1 MDRAT
6 LGDLHAFLAVAQ
18 ARSFTRAA
26 ARLGVSA
33 SALSHTLRGL
43 ESRLGLR
50 LLERTTRSV
59 APTAAGEQ
67 LLARVGPLLE
77 DVEKELSSLTEL
89 RAKPA
94 GQIRIT
100 AVEHAADTI
109 LWPVVRKLLT
119 RYPDIKVE
127 ISADYGLTDIV
138 AQRFDAGVRL
148 GEQVAP
154 GMVARRISPD
164 LRMAVAAAPSYFKHH
179 PPPELPGDLVHHRC
193 VNLRLPTH
201 GGFLPWHFQKGRRDI
216 NVKVDAALVFNSM
229 QPIVQAGLEGFGLIY
244 TLSDYVRAHVARGR
258 LITVLDDWC
267 PTYQGYHLYY
277 PSRRHHSQAF
287 SLLLDALK
295 QVPA

>member
-89 RAKPA
+89 RSKPA

-148 GEQVAP
+148 GEQVSP

-164 LRMAVAAAPSYFKHH
+164 LRMTVVGAPSYFKHH
-179 PPPELPGDLVHHRC
+179 PPPESPGDLVHHRC

-201 GGFLPWHFQKGRRDI
+201 GGLLPWHFQKGKRDI

-229 QPIVQAGLEGFGLIY
+229 QPIVQAGLEGFGLVY
-244 TLSDYVRAHVARGR
+244 TLSDYTRAHVARGR
-258 LITVLDDWC
+258 LIAVLDDWC

-277 PSRRHHSQAF
+277 PSRRHHSPAF

>member
-33 SALSHTLRGL
+33 SALSHTMRGL

-89 RAKPA
+89 RSKPA

-148 GEQVAP
+148 GSKSHRAWSRGASAP
-154 GMVARRISPD
+154 TCG
-164 LRMAVAAAPSYFKHH
+164 
-179 PPPELPGDLVHHRC
+179 
-193 VNLRLPTH
+193 
-201 GGFLPWHFQKGRRDI
+201 
-216 NVKVDAALVFNSM
+216 
-229 QPIVQAGLEGFGLIY
+229 
-244 TLSDYVRAHVARGR
+244 
-258 LITVLDDWC
+258 
-267 PTYQGYHLYY
+267 
-277 PSRRHHSQAF
+277 
-287 SLLLDALK
+287 
-295 QVPA
+295 